1 MKKQQDDRAL
11 AVLTKVYKDEGRA
24 RSQLKEIRSTRN
36 VGKAPFSETFKLV
49 LQWNNLQR
57 YITTNTN
64 GALINCVFN
73 SEGFFLVSC
82 CNSPELQRVPCSSRK
97 LVQM

>member
-1 MKKQQDDRAL
+1 MWLQYTVPILCAHLTISLATIRFLVKKQQEDRAL

-24 RSQLKEIRSTRN
+24 RSQLKEIRSNRN
-36 VGKAPFSETFKLV
+36 VGKAPFSETFKFV

-64 GALINCVFN
+64 GVL
-73 SEGFFLVSC
+73 
-82 CNSPELQRVPCSSRK
+82 
-97 LVQM
+97 